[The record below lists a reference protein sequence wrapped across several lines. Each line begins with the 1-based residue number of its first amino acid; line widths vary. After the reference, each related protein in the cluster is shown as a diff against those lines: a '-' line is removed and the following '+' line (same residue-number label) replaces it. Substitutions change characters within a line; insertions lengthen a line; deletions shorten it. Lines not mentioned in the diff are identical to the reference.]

1 MGAQRSRFPRAWL
14 RGIVAGILLLSAPAV
29 FARDAAGLSPAEKIY
44 ADLEKLPASERAA
57 QIEAGARKEGA
68 ITLIQTLRSTL
79 GDGQI
84 ALFQKRYPFLKVDW
98 TTSLGSPEATER
110 LLAEEAAGRHLTD
123 AVNVAI
129 LDFAEVLQQDFL
141 ARYKSPVDD
150 RVLPPYRKFADPRDR
165 WTLSF
170 WSDRGAIYNTN
181 LVPPDKA
188 PKQWMD
194 LCDPFF
200 KRSIEFDSVEARF
213 VAGLYAVLGEKLHD
227 FMKCLGKNE
236 PIIARGQ
243 FLTLMLAGD
252 HMVNADSYP
261 YQAIAAQRKDPL
273 APVGF
278 MNSLPIISSFGG
290 VGINR
295 NTIHPYAAALFTDWM
310 LSDEAQAYLAT
321 SLRGPV
327 TLPHPYLPAGANV
340 VAPDLPKSLLDP
352 LVEEWKREV
361 ERK

>member
-1 MGAQRSRFPRAWL
+1 MASKRSRFFPLALTAFCFAPVLLVHRA
-14 RGIVAGILLLSAPAV
+14 SAA
-29 FARDAAGLSPAEKIY
+29 DLSPAETIY
-44 ADLEKLPASERAA
+44 AHLAEMPAAERVAA
-57 QIEAGARKEGA
+57 IEAGARKEGA
-68 ITLIQTLRSTL
+68 ITIIQTLRSAL

-84 ALFQKRYPFLKVDW
+84 QLFQTRYPFLKVDW
-98 TTSLGSPEATER
+98 TSSLGSPEATER
-110 LLAEEAAGRHLTD
+110 LLAEETAGRHLTD

-129 LDFAEVLQQDFL
+129 LDFADLVRHDLL

-150 RVLPPYRKFADPRDR
+150 RVLPNYRTFADPQHR
-165 WTLSF
+165 WTLTY
-170 WSDRGAIYNTN
+170 WSDRGVIYNTN

-200 KRSIEFDSVEARF
+200 KHSLEFDSVEGRF
-213 VAGLYAVLGEKLHD
+213 VAGLQAVLGDKLHD
-227 FMKCLGKNE
+227 FMKCLGTNE

-261 YQAIAAQRKDPL
+261 YQSIAAQRKDPS

-278 MNSLPIISSFGG
+278 MNARPFIASFGG

-295 NTIHPYAAALFTDWM
+295 TATPPYAAALVTDWM
-310 LSDEAQAYLAT
+310 LSDESQYYLAK
-321 SLRGPV
+321 SLRGPIAIK
-327 TLPHPYLPAGANV
+327 HPYLPDDAEV
-340 VAPDLPKSLLDP
+340 VAPDLPKSVLDP
-352 LVEEWKREV
+352 LVDEWKREV
-361 ERK
+361 ERSK

>member
-1 MGAQRSRFPRAWL
+1 MAFRRSRFF
-14 RGIVAGILLLSAPAV
+14 GVALTASCLAAVLFAHRAPA
-29 FARDAAGLSPAEKIY
+29 ADLSPAETIY
-44 ADLEKLPASERAA
+44 AHLADMPAAERSVA
-57 QIEAGARKEGA
+57 IEAGARKEGA
-68 ITLIQTLRSTL
+68 VTIIQTLRSAL

-84 ALFQKRYPFLKVDW
+84 QLFQNRYPFLKVDW
-98 TTSLGSPEATER
+98 TSSLGSPEATER
-110 LLAEEAAGRHLTD
+110 LLAEETAGRHLTD

-129 LDFAEVLQQDFL
+129 LDFADLIRHDLL

-150 RVLPPYRKFADPRDR
+150 RVLPNYRKFADPQYR
-165 WTLSF
+165 WTLTY
-170 WSDRGAIYNTN
+170 WSDRGVIYNTN

-213 VAGLYAVLGEKLHD
+213 VAGLYAVMGEKLHD
-227 FMKCLGKNE
+227 FMKCLGANE
-236 PIIARGQ
+236 PIIVRGQ

-261 YQAIAAQRKDPL
+261 YQAIAAQRKDPA

-278 MNSLPIISSFGG
+278 MNARPIIASFGG

-310 LSDEAQAYLAT
+310 LSDESQQYLAK
-321 SLRGPV
+321 SLRGPIAIK
-327 TLPHPYLPAGANV
+327 HPYLPDDVDV
-340 VAPDLPKSLLDP
+340 VAPDLPKSVLDP
-352 LVEEWKREV
+352 LVDEWKREV
-361 ERK
+361 ERSK